1 MEDSRL
7 TGKFIV
13 AREDGA
19 FHPDARY
26 FVLNYATDPYARTAL
41 VAYADACENTHPVLA
56 RELRETVSYH
66 EEQDSKKRRNPT
78 KPKRGSI
85 GSGGETASV
94 GDLAGVL
101 LRHVEDERLRGA
113 LDEISHIDTT
123 GNQPDP
129 DT

>member
-1 MEDSRL
+1 M
-7 TGKFIV
+7 
-13 AREDGA
+13 

-41 VAYADACENTHPVLA
+41 LAYADACETTHPVLA

-66 EEQDSKKRRNPT
+66 DEQDTKKRRNAT

-85 GSGGETASV
+85 GSGGETASL
-94 GDLAGVL
+94 GDLAGAL

-113 LDEISHIDTT
+113 LDEIANSDDSS
-123 GNQPDP
+123 NQPNP
-129 DT
+129 GI